1 MLSLESRRKAELLQR
16 REMVSAGGMA
26 WAHLLCCCC
35 LASGASA
42 KKNLQPTAHVAVDMG
57 SQFLKVAAEQSVRGA
72 TRVSPPLTPSVVCWH
87 NSSRPAVLPDSGSH
101 GRSLLLGSGW
111 CCAEPGHKKAML
123 LKNAQPIV
131 TNAEGARKT
140 PSAIAFR
147 DGTILYGVQALSSQ
161 ARSPGQ
167 TFAHTN
173 QMLGRAGQPSGGP
186 RWFER
191 HGYHY
196 SWQPDKRGAARVAA
210 CCPELS
216 LPAEVLSGLLLAHV
230 GDMVSA
236 QLADSGELEGT
247 HIALAVPPAWSAR
260 QREAL
265 LDAASIAT
273 LGGSSARVE
282 LVNSHVASAFKY
294 AMNLR
299 LLQSEPK
306 DVTKAAHV
314 ALIVDA
320 GSAYVTAS
328 VISIQAVRKG
338 SGEKSTIVE
347 RLRY

>member
-1 MLSLESRRKAELLQR
+1 
-16 REMVSAGGMA
+16 
-26 WAHLLCCCC
+26 
-35 LASGASA
+35 
-42 KKNLQPTAHVAVDMG
+42 
-57 SQFLKVAAEQSVRGA
+57 
-72 TRVSPPLTPSVVCWH
+72 
-87 NSSRPAVLPDSGSH
+87 
-101 GRSLLLGSGW
+101 
-111 CCAEPGHKKAML
+111 ML

-140 PSAIAFR
+140 PSAVAFR

-161 ARSPGQ
+161 ARSPDQ

-173 QMLGRAGQPSGGP
+173 QMLGRAGQASSGGP
-186 RWFER
+186 SWFGR

-196 SWQPDKRGAARVAA
+196 RWQPDKRGAARVAA

-216 LPAEVLSGLLLAHV
+216 LPAEVLSGLILAHV
-230 GDMVSA
+230 GEMVSA
-236 QLADSGELEGT
+236 QLADSGELENT
-247 HIALAVPPAWSAR
+247 HIALVVPPAWSAR

-273 LGGSSARVE
+273 LGGSSAQVE

-299 LLQSEPK
+299 LLQNEPE

-338 SGEKSTIVE
+338 SGEKSSIFE